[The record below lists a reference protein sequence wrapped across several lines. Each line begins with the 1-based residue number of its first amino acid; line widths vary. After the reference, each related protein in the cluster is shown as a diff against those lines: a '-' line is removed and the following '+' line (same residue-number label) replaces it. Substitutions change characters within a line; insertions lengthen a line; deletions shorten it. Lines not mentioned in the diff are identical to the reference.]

1 MSTILDAL
9 KKSEQQRQQQQGQQ
23 QDQPAGQQP
32 PSSPDWLMADAPAS
46 GRSPMMFGLLAG
58 ALLVV
63 LSLLIYQ
70 QLQPASAVPQSHG
83 QQAVDHST
91 QPPRPAVAE
100 SEVVQEA
107 QIAVVAPPLVAAT
120 EVGAAADT
128 GIALPATATKTTAP
142 VPATTAPASTQ
153 SHAQRPDAVVRAERV
168 LPPLD
173 ELRKVPDLIITG
185 HIYSSVAD
193 KRSVSMNGREW
204 QEGEYITTEVRLTD
218 ITQDGIVIDINGWRL
233 PVKRNKGW
241 QAIAGH

>member
-9 KKSEQQRQQQQGQQ
+9 KKSEQQRQQQQRQQ

-32 PSSPDWLMADAPAS
+32 SSSPDWLMADAPAS

-70 QLQPASAVPQSHG
+70 QLQPESAVPQSNG

-91 QPPRPAVAE
+91 QPPRPVIAE
-100 SEVVQEA
+100 SEVVQET
-107 QIAVVAPPLVAAT
+107 QVTVVAPPLVAETEAVAT
-120 EVGAAADT
+120 ADT
-128 GIALPATATKTTAP
+128 GTPSPVVVPPASLQ
-142 VPATTAPASTQ
+142 TAPAPAIQSGTQ
-153 SHAQRPDAVVRAERV
+153 VQRSEAVVRAERV

-204 QEGEYITTEVRLTD
+204 QEGEYITAEVRLTD